1 LNRSSLSFIIYSSSL
16 DDTDFHK
23 ETLVFKKICKTFYT
37 STPAYAKNPCNEQA
51 ATTYRFPIGRQ
62 PQAVMWSLMGGL
74 LKGGVNTLETSAHPA
89 AWPALRVPEKPF
101 LLLQSLPTAPQQVV
115 STPHTATLFAQANGH
130 LPAFRPPSQKTAL
143 PAHAAELVT
152 TEMCL
157 QSGISAFDL
166 ADGAAAD
173 SSFPAVT

>member
-101 LLLQSLPTAPQQVV
+101 LLLQSLPAAPQRIV
-115 STPHTATLFAQANGH
+115 STHTATLFAQANGH
-130 LPAFRPPSQKTAL
+130 LSAICPPSQKTAL
-143 PAHAAELVT
+143 SAQAAELVT

-157 QSGISAFDL
+157 QSGIISAFDL

-173 SSFPAVT
+173 SAFLL